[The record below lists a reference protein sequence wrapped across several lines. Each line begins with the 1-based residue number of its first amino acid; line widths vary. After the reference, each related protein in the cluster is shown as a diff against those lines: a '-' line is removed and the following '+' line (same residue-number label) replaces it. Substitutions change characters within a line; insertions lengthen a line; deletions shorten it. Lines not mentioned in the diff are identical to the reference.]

1 MPHPYQRLRRDESIR
16 PLSHL
21 AQMSDGFFDRLVRR
35 TSIEAMQAEEHRSGL
50 RRVLGG
56 RDLIAI
62 GLGTMIGGGIF
73 TTIGPGVAKAG
84 PAIIIAF
91 LLAGL
96 ASLFAA
102 LCYAELGSMVPI
114 AGSAYTYAYATLGQ
128 LVAWII
134 GWDLILEYAV
144 SAAPVASA
152 FSSSV
157 QAAAKA
163 LWNVSLPT
171 WAQTAHWEH
180 AGAWWAFWAFDPA
193 KTTVDVVG
201 AIFILVLSALLVV
214 GIKETAASNN
224 AFVVVK
230 IVALVVFVI
239 VGLSLFHP
247 ANLVPF
253 APFGFGTIAFGAN
266 GNGIV
271 PAAALVFFTYI
282 GFDTATTT
290 AEETRNPKRDVPIG
304 VLGSLAIGTV
314 IYCAVAIVLVGA
326 VPWQQVDQNAPLLA
340 AVASL
345 KNPFVDAMITI
356 GVIAGTTSV
365 ALTSLL
371 GQSRI
376 FYVMARDR
384 MLPPAVA
391 AIHPRFKTPARMTVI
406 TGFIVAL
413 LTFVVPLEVLLDLVN
428 IGTFSAFIIVCAGV
442 IWLRYK
448 RPDLERPF
456 RSPFVPLFPILG
468 IALSV
473 FLSTVGLGPFTWI
486 RFVGWLAVGLIIYFC
501 YGYRQP
507 VPGSADA

>member
-1 MPHPYQRLRRDESIR
+1 MNGGMPGDFFARLT
-16 PLSHL
+16 
-21 AQMSDGFFDRLVRR
+21 RR
-35 TSIEAMQAEEHRSGL
+35 TSVESLQAAEHRGSL
-50 RRVLGG
+50 RRVLGA

-84 PAIIIAF
+84 PAIIVAF

-102 LCYAELGSMVPI
+102 LSYAELGSMVPI

-152 FSSSV
+152 FSGSV
-157 QAAAKA
+157 QAALHQLAG
-163 LWNVSLPT
+163 VDLPP
-171 WAQTAHWEH
+171 WARTAHWVH
-180 AGAWWAFWAFDPA
+180 AGPWWAWWQCDPA
-193 KTTVDVVG
+193 TTTVDPIG
-201 AIFILVLSALLVV
+201 ALFVLALTAVLVV
-214 GIKETAASNN
+214 GIRETAASNN
-224 AFVVVK
+224 VFVVVK
-230 IVALVVFVI
+230 IFALVVFVI
-239 VGLSLFHP
+239 AGITLFHP
-247 ANLVPF
+247 GNLVPF
-253 APFGFGTIAFGAN
+253 APYGFGSIAFGAN

-290 AEETRNPKRDVPIG
+290 AEETRAPQRDVPTG

-314 IYCAVAIVLVGA
+314 IYCAVALVLVGV
-326 VPWQQVDQNAPLLA
+326 VPWQHVDQNAPLLA
-340 AVASL
+340 AVAPL
-345 KNPFVDAMITI
+345 HNAFVSAMITI

-391 AIHPRFKTPARMTVI
+391 AIDPRFKTPARMTII
-406 TGFIVAL
+406 TGAIVAL
-413 LTFVVPLEVLLDLVN
+413 LAFVVPLDVLLDLVN

-442 IWLRYK
+442 IWLRWK
-448 RPDLERPF
+448 RPDLPRPF
-456 RSPFVPLFPILG
+456 RSPFVPIFPLCG
-468 IALSV
+468 IALSL
-473 FLSTVGLGPFTWI
+473 FLSTVGLGPYTWL
-486 RFVGWLAVGLIIYFC
+486 RFVVWLIVGLGVYFA
-501 YGYRQP
+501 YGFRNSH
-507 VPGSADA
+507 PGSGGQWMAPPPRNTP

>member
-1 MPHPYQRLRRDESIR
+1 MTSGF
-16 PLSHL
+16 L
-21 AQMSDGFFDRLVRR
+21 AKLVRR
-35 TSIEAMQAEEHRSGL
+35 TSVEALQREEHRSGL

-144 SAAPVASA
+144 SAAPVAAA

-157 QAAAKA
+157 QGAARA
-163 LWNVSLPT
+163 LWHAGLPA

-180 AGAWWAFWAFDPA
+180 SGPWWAFWSFDPA
-193 KTTVDVVG
+193 KTTVDPIG
-201 AIFILVLSALLVV
+201 ALFVLALSALLVI
-214 GIKETAASNN
+214 GIKETATSNN
-224 AFVVVK
+224 AFVVIK
-230 IVALVVFVI
+230 ISALVVFVI

-247 ANLVPF
+247 ANLTPF
-253 APFGFGTIAFGAN
+253 APYGWGTIAFGAS

-290 AEETRNPKRDVPIG
+290 AEETRDPKRDVPVG
-304 VLGSLAIGTV
+304 VLGSLAIGTL
-314 IYCAVAIVLVGA
+314 IYCTVALVLVGA
-326 VPWQQVDQNAPLLA
+326 VPWQHVDQNAALLA
-340 AVASL
+340 ALAPLHSPVL
-345 KNPFVDAMITI
+345 DAIITI

-384 MLPPAVA
+384 MLPPSVA
-391 AIHPRFKTPARMTVI
+391 AVHPRFKTPARMTII
-406 TGFIVAL
+406 TGLLVAALTFAVPLDAL
-413 LTFVVPLEVLLDLVN
+413 LELVN

-448 RPDLERPF
+448 RPDLPRPF
-456 RSPFVPLFPILG
+456 RSPLVPLFPLCG

-473 FLSTVGLGPFTWI
+473 FLSSVGLGPYTWL
-486 RFVGWLAVGLIIYFC
+486 RFVVWLLIGLVIYFS
-501 YGYRQP
+501 YGFRQP
-507 VPGSADA
+507 VPGTLED

>member
-1 MPHPYQRLRRDESIR
+1 MNPPRPRRTS
-16 PLSHL
+16 LV
-21 AQMSDGFFDRLVRR
+21 MTDGFLARLVRR
-35 TSIEAMQAEEHRSGL
+35 TSVEALQSEEHRTGL

-96 ASLFAA
+96 ASFFAA

-144 SAAPVASA
+144 SAAPVAAA
-152 FSSSV
+152 FSSAV
-157 QAAAKA
+157 QGAAKA
-163 LWNVSLPT
+163 IWHVSLPL

-180 AGAWWAFWAFDPA
+180 IGPWWAFWSLDPA

-201 AIFILVLSALLVV
+201 ALFVLALSALLVI
-214 GIKETAASNN
+214 GIKETATSNN
-224 AFVVVK
+224 AFVVIK
-230 IVALVVFVI
+230 IAALVVFVI

-253 APFGFGTIAFGAN
+253 APFGWGTIAFGAS

-290 AEETRNPKRDVPIG
+290 AEETRNPKRDVPVG
-304 VLGSLAIGTV
+304 VLGSLAIGTL
-314 IYCAVAIVLVGA
+314 IYCTVAVVLVGV
-326 VPWQQVDQNAPLLA
+326 VPWQHVDQNAALLA
-340 AVASL
+340 ALAPL
-345 KNPFVDAMITI
+345 HNPWLDAIITI

-391 AIHPRFKTPARMTVI
+391 AIDPRFKTPARMTII

-413 LTFVVPLEVLLDLVN
+413 LTFVIPLDALLELVN

-448 RPDLERPF
+448 RPDLKRPF
-456 RSPFVPLFPILG
+456 RSPLVPIFPICG
-468 IALSV
+468 ILLSV
-473 FLSTVGLGPFTWI
+473 FLSSVGLGPYTWL
-486 RFVGWLAVGLIIYFC
+486 RFIVWLAIGLVIYFC
-501 YGYRQP
+501 YGFRQP
-507 VPGSADA
+507 VPGAAPNP

>member
-1 MPHPYQRLRRDESIR
+1 MAS
-16 PLSHL
+16 
-21 AQMSDGFFDRLVRR
+21 GFFARLMR
-35 TSIEAMQAEEHRSGL
+35 TTTVEALQAAEQRSGL

-84 PAIIIAF
+84 PAIVIAF

-157 QAAAKA
+157 QVAAHQLFHAD
-163 LWNVSLPT
+163 LPS

-180 AGAWWAFWAFDPA
+180 IGPWWAFWAFDPS

-201 AIFILVLSALLVV
+201 ALFILALTALLVI

-224 AFVVVK
+224 AFVIIKVL
-230 IVALVVFVI
+230 ALVVFVI
-239 VGLSLFHP
+239 AALGMIHP
-247 ANLVPF
+247 ANLHPF
-253 APFGFGTIAFGAN
+253 MPLGWGQIAFGAN
-266 GNGIV
+266 GNGII

-304 VLGSLAIGTV
+304 VLGSLAIGTL
-314 IYCAVAIVLVGA
+314 IYCTVAIVLVA
-326 VPWQQVDQNAPLLA
+326 VVPWKNVDQNAPLLM
-340 AVASL
+340 AVAPL
-345 KNPFVDAMITI
+345 HNWFVDAMITI
-356 GVIAGTTSV
+356 GIIAGTTSV

-384 MLPPAVA
+384 MLPAGVA
-391 AIHPRFKTPARMTVI
+391 SVNPRTKTPARMTTI
-406 TGFIVAL
+406 TGIIVAFL
-413 LTFVVPLEVLLDLVN
+413 AFVVPLDVLLDLVN

-442 IWLRYK
+442 LWLRWR
-448 RPDLERPF
+448 RPELVRPF
-456 RSPFVPLFPILG
+456 RSPFVPLFPLCG
-468 IALSV
+468 IVLSA
-473 FLSTVGLGPFTWI
+473 FLSTVGLGPYTWI
-486 RFVGWLAVGLIIYFC
+486 RFGVWLLIGLVIFFA
-501 YGYRQP
+501 YGYRKSDGTTLTSEP
-507 VPGSADA
+507 L

>member
-1 MPHPYQRLRRDESIR
+1 MT
-16 PLSHL
+16 
-21 AQMSDGFFDRLVRR
+21 DGFLARLVRR
-35 TSIEAMQAEEHRSGL
+35 TSVEAMQAEEHRSGL
-50 RRVLGG
+50 RRALGG

-84 PAIIIAF
+84 PAIIVAF

-96 ASLFAA
+96 ASFFAA

-134 GWDLILEYAV
+134 GWDLILEYGV
-144 SAAPVASA
+144 SAAPVAAA
-152 FSSSV
+152 FSSAV
-157 QAAAKA
+157 QGAATS
-163 LWNVSLPT
+163 LWHVTLPA

-180 AGAWWAFWAFDPA
+180 TGPWWAIWSFDPS
-193 KTTVDVVG
+193 KTTVDVIG
-201 AIFILVLSALLVV
+201 ALFVLALSALLVV
-214 GIKETAASNN
+214 GIKETATSND
-224 AFVVVK
+224 AFVVIK
-230 IVALVVFVI
+230 ITALVVFVI
-239 VGLSLFHP
+239 VGLTMFHP

-253 APFGFGTIAFGAN
+253 APFGWGTIAFGAS

-290 AEETRNPKRDVPIG
+290 AEETRDPKRDVPVG
-304 VLGSLAIGTV
+304 VLGSLAIGTL
-314 IYCAVAIVLVGA
+314 IYCTVALVLVGV
-326 VPWQQVDQNAPLLA
+326 VPWQHVDQNAALLA
-340 AVASL
+340 ALAPL
-345 KNPFVDAMITI
+345 HNPWLDAIITI

-391 AIHPRFKTPARMTVI
+391 AVHPRFKTPARMTIV
-406 TGFIVAL
+406 TGLIVAL
-413 LTFVVPLEVLLDLVN
+413 LTFVVPLDALLELVN
-428 IGTFSAFIIVCAGV
+428 IGTFSAFIIVCGGV
-442 IWLRYK
+442 IWLRYN
-448 RPDLERPF
+448 RPDLPRPF
-456 RSPFVPLFPILG
+456 RSPLVPLFPICG
-468 IALSV
+468 IVLSV
-473 FLSTVGLGPFTWI
+473 FLSSVGLGPFTWL
-486 RFVGWLAVGLIIYFC
+486 RFIVWLLVGLAIYFC
-501 YGYRQP
+501 YGFRQP
-507 VPGSADA
+507 VPGEAARP